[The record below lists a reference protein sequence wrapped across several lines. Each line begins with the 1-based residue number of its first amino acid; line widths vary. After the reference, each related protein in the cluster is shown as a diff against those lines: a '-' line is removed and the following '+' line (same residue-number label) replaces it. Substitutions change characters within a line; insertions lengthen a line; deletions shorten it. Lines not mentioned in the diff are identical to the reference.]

1 MVNRIA
7 SLVGKGKIEMTE
19 GQIPTPAKDEVL
31 IKVRH
36 CGVCGS
42 DVHNFLEGRTG
53 KRVISYPFV
62 LGHEFAG
69 EIVEVGAD
77 VANVRV
83 GDIVCV
89 EPGASCGHCE
99 YCKSGRYNLCT
110 QMRFLSAYPNLGSM
124 QDYVVFPARNC
135 YKLPDNLD
143 TVDGAMIEPLA
154 VGLHA
159 ANRGNVKWGDTVLVI
174 GSGCI
179 GIMTV
184 LACKAKNA
192 THIIAVDVFDNR
204 LEKAK
209 ELGATAVINSK
220 KEDMVARVQ
229 ELTDGKMADVVFECA
244 GRPETFNLACESVKP
259 GGTIVTEG
267 NISEPLMLNHVLINM
282 KEIDIKCM
290 FRYVNVYPVALKLIA
305 SGEINIKGLSPKI
318 FPFDKTPEAF
328 ECAINEGQSVL
339 KCVLEM

>member
-83 GDIVCV
+83 GDRVCV

-229 ELTDGKMADVVFECA
+229 ELTDGKMADAAVQKSSMVPFSSRRAISIRASEAHSPAPARMYGGLEITTA
-244 GRPETFNLACESVKP
+244 GCSSKSEAESSRMSFSRTDTRSSIRFSAALRP
-259 GGTIVTEG
+259 
-267 NISEPLMLNHVLINM
+267 ISEQNS
-282 KEIDIKCM
+282 
-290 FRYVNVYPVALKLIA
+290 F
-305 SGEINIKGLSPKI
+305 
-318 FPFDKTPEAF
+318 
-328 ECAINEGQSVL
+328 
-339 KCVLEM
+339 